1 MQARLGSLCAVA
13 LAALSCGTSDP
24 ARPSR
29 TIAARS
35 AVAPQEVYCG
45 EVDCPWVMQPG
56 ACQEFATRLGLGGQF
71 VDVRMAGPFEI
82 GERTLTVGTE
92 TFTVDVLE
100 GYTFDWTSTW
110 PVSFVAASTQ
120 GPGGPDSNV
129 YVYAPPSTGDD
140 ALSAYGGARPG
151 QILFCV
157 SAAAPPPALGV
168 TATAHAGFTR
178 TWSWGVLK
186 SAPVSAVTAEP
197 GAAVDVQYAVTV
209 SAVPFDAGYVV
220 TGTIAVQNL
229 GTATVTGVV
238 IAASLGGAPVT
249 PDCGAFAGSIPA
261 GATRTCTWSVA
272 MNAPVG
278 GTLLV
283 TATANAAPPILT
295 SAPAAGASITATAS
309 APFSFGGPT
318 TVVDACVTVTDD
330 RAGALGAVCA
340 ADAPRVFTY
349 TRPIGPYPACEPS
362 ADGYAYS
369 NTARVAAPSG
379 AAAYSTWTVRVHIP
393 CTSAGCTLTQG
404 YWKTHGREG
413 PAPYDARWR
422 NVGAL
427 EEDTPFFRAGQTWIE
442 VFRTP
447 VQGRAYYA
455 LAHQYMAAKLNVL
468 AGASAGAL
476 GDALGTAEAF
486 LAAST
491 PATAVSAAQRTELL
505 ALADLL
511 DRFNSGVIG
520 PGHCDEQTDCRD
532 ADGLTCHERC
542 AAQKGHDDALH
553 QQCLERSA
561 AQATKRQ
568 GVRALC
574 VQPDPEA
581 DLDER
586 CFEHAQQ
593 DQRIQLCVDEC
604 LWAYCVETPP
614 APPEDG
620 ACADGK
626 KHDACRAH
634 DRDDRAHGCGR
645 PVEHQECRA
654 HARRHHGSD

>member
-1 MQARLGSLCAVA
+1 MHARLGSLCAVA

-29 TIAARS
+29 TLSARS

-45 EVDCPWVMQPG
+45 EVDCPWVTQPG
-56 ACQEFATRLGLGGQF
+56 ACQEFATRLVLPGQF
-71 VDVRMAGPFEI
+71 VDARMTGPIEI

-92 TFTVDVLE
+92 TFTVDVRE

-129 YVYAPPSTGDD
+129 YFYAPPSTGDD
-140 ALSAYGGARPG
+140 GLSAYGGAQPG

-168 TATAHAGFTR
+168 TASAHAGFTR

-186 SAPVSAVTAEP
+186 SAAVSAVTAEI

-220 TGTIAVQNL
+220 TGTIAVQNA
-229 GTATVTGVV
+229 GATSATGVV
-238 IAASLGGAPVT
+238 ITAALDGAPVT
-249 PDCGAFAGSIPA
+249 PDCGAFSGTIPA

-272 MNAPVG
+272 INAPVS

-283 TATANAAPPILT
+283 TATANGAPALT
-295 SAPAAGASITATAS
+295 SAPATVAAVTATAS
-309 APFSFGGPT
+309 APFAFGGPT

-340 ADAPRVFTY
+340 ADAPRAFTY
-349 TRPIGPYPACEPS
+349 TRAIGPYAACEPS
-362 ADGYAYS
+362 AEGYAYS

-379 AAAYSTWTVRVHIP
+379 AAAYSTWTVRVRVP
-393 CTSAGCTLTQG
+393 CKSAGCTLTQG
-404 YWKTHGREG
+404 YWKTHGRAG
-413 PAPYDARWR
+413 PAPYDPRWR
-422 NVGAL
+422 NVGPL
-427 EEDTPFFRAGQTWIE
+427 EEDTPFFRSGQTWIE
-442 VFRTP
+442 VLRTP
-447 VQGRAYYA
+447 VRGSAYYA

-476 GDALGTAEAF
+476 GDALGTAEVF

-491 PATAVSAAQRTELL
+491 PATTVSTAQRAQLL

-511 DRFNSGVIG
+511 DRFNSGAIG
-520 PGHCDEQTDCRD
+520 PGHCDDPTDCRD
-532 ADGLTCHERC
+532 EGGLTCHERC
-542 AAQKGHDDALH
+542 AAQKGHDGALH

-561 AQATKRQ
+561 AQAPKLQ
-568 GVRALC
+568 GLRALC
-574 VQPDPEA
+574 VQPEPEP

-593 DQRIQLCVDEC
+593 DERIQLCVDEC
-604 LWAYCVETPP
+604 LRASCGETPP
-614 APPEDG
+614 PPPDDG

-626 KHDACRAH
+626 KHEACRAH

-645 PVEHQECRA
+645 PVEHHECRD